1 MWWAQKFF
9 WCKKNFFVEAKPKSE
24 TRKRSVS
31 EKISVK
37 FRLDQRSFDKPNCSY
52 MLPVM
57 ENIASFLSCN
67 DKTYVIKPA
76 LTEVLSVSVQ
86 SIYIYIRAS
95 C

>member
-67 DKTYVIKPA
+67 DKSYVIKPA

-86 SIYIYIRAS
+86 SIYIY
-95 C
+95 